1 MNPGQQRFHDFL
13 MSMVVPG
20 NEAAAEAVLAQSFSV
35 QDAGQLSPDAIDQV
49 VAQLT
54 PLVRPEAVHA
64 LQQVAER
71 MKEMA
76 AHERGDHGPGDHRRG
91 PGDHHRDGQ
100 RHDVGMGVDG
110 RRDVIEGERP
120 SAGQAA

>member
-54 PLVRPEAVHA
+54 PLVRPEAVQA
-64 LQQVAER
+64 LQQAAAS
-71 MKEMA
+71 MKAMA
-76 AHERGDHGPGDHRRG
+76 AHSHEVHDSEERRHDHRPEG
-91 PGDHHRDGQ
+91 F
-100 RHDVGMGVDG
+100 GVDG
-110 RRDVIEGERP
+110 RHDVIEGERP